1 MMASFL
7 VNPKEGTMTSFTSRK
22 KAFVVMV
29 PRDWAAKYLQTPS
42 LTFSLSRRVKW
53 PWRASFF
60 EGGRWPCL
68 WQKCSFFQIRHAK
81 YVPFEAPF
89 PEHVAMARLAH
100 KQGCLHLGLLLY
112 RSQSLIYCII
122 AVKSAKALKA
132 RGV

>member
-1 MMASFL
+1 MMASL
-7 VNPKEGTMTSFTSRK
+7 PLNPKEGTMTSFTSRQ

-53 PWRASFF
+53 PWSAYFF
-60 EGGRWPCL
+60 EGGRRPCF
-68 WQKCSFFQIRHAK
+68 WRKCSFFRIHHAK
-81 YVPFEAPF
+81 YAPF
-89 PEHVAMARLAH
+89 KAPLPEHVAMARLAR

-112 RSQSLIYCII
+112 RSRSLIYCII